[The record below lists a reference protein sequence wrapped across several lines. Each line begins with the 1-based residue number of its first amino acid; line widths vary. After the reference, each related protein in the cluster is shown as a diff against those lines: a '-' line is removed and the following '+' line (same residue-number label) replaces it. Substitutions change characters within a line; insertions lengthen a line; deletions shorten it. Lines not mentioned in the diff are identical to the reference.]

1 MDKYYLSSNI
11 YYYFDNKTLY
21 YENDKEDIFEIND
34 TNWADYLEEYDITD
48 LYEIWRERLRDNKIG
63 IKDCGA
69 NGDCL
74 FNVIA
79 EALNVH
85 QIYNTSDFI
94 HYDAKYIR
102 EIAANAITDD
112 NYDLIIDSYKA
123 ECNSSFFM
131 DEWDPTSITSKEA
144 LQDVVKTVG
153 NLFWGDHLIL
163 ELLQNELQFNV
174 IIFKD
179 DESKIY
185 PTANYLDKYDKTILI
200 YYIDDIHFQLITYF
214 NKNKLITVFTKD
226 NPIPDI
232 ILKIY
237 NEDTNS

>member
-1 MDKYYLSSNI
+1 MDKYYLASNI

-21 YENDKEDIFEIND
+21 YENENEDVFEITD
-34 TNWADYLEEYDITD
+34 DNWAIYLEEYDIND
-48 LYEIWRERLRDNKIG
+48 LYEIWRERLTDNKIG

-69 NGDCL
+69 DGDCL

-85 QIYNTSDFI
+85 QIYNSSDYI
-94 HYDAKYIR
+94 HYDAKDIR
-102 EIAANAITDD
+102 EIAANAINKD
-112 NYDLIIDSYKA
+112 NFELIIDSYKA
-123 ECNSSFFM
+123 EYNSSFCM
-131 DEWDPTSITSKEA
+131 EDWNPMEISSIEE
-144 LQDVVKTVG
+144 LQTIIKTTG

-163 ELLQNELQFNV
+163 ELLQNELKFNV
-174 IIFKD
+174 IILKD
-179 DESKIY
+179 DEDKIY
-185 PTANYLDKYDKTILI
+185 PTANYLEKYEKTILI

-214 NKNKLITVFTKD
+214 DKHKLITVFTNE